1 MKVLL
6 TISVLCCLCVQL
18 NAQHFEA
25 EIKQALKTKPK
36 LDFRLDS
43 RNSFINQNGVKVF
56 GFKVGAQ
63 FDDKLSFGLG
73 YNFLWSELSK
83 EFNEGGSLANAKLGF
98 YYFSPYVEYVFYE
111 DQKWQLS
118 IPLQVGLGESYY
130 KNTSDIGPQ
139 FYDRQFVASYE
150 PAIAFQYRFLT
161 YFGAGMGVGYRL
173 MIIPNTEIEE
183 QFTSPV
189 YVFKF
194 KVYFEK
200 LLEDFG
206 PNN

>member
-1 MKVLL
+1 MPLK
-6 TISVLCCLCVQL
+6 
-18 NAQHFEA
+18 AQHFES
-25 EIKQALKTKPK
+25 ELKQALKTKPE

-56 GFKVGAQ
+56 GFKLGAQ
-63 FDDKLSFGLG
+63 FDEKLSFGLG
-73 YNFLWSELSK
+73 YNFLWSELTK
-83 EFNEGGSLANAKLGF
+83 EFTIEGKLINMKLGY

-118 IPLQVGLGESYY
+118 IPVQFGLGESYY
-130 KNTSDIGPQ
+130 ENNQEVGARYIN
-139 FYDRQFVASYE
+139 RQFVASYE
-150 PAIAFQYRFLT
+150 PAIAFQYRFFT

-173 MIIPNTEIEE
+173 MLVPNTEIEE

-189 YVFKF
+189 YIFKF